1 MSLRARLTLFF
12 FGIAIVPLVLAGV
25 LVRVAILREVDR
37 RTDIKLTGDAQALA
51 AAWNGAAQLAAL
63 STHQAAQDLA
73 GILDDPRRS
82 TAELESAIAKER
94 ADRGLDYLVV
104 TRTGDGVLSS
114 IEPPTLLPGAP
125 AIDAATVLDPGPLA
139 PILLTGQ
146 NPLDRGGT
154 EVLRVYGG
162 VFVDQTEA
170 VALAQAAGG
179 VGFEVRIGRRTLVS
193 SLSSVVPLPAAGEGG
208 FELTGRR
215 RGLYTAIGVK
225 AGAEKAV
232 AVVNVLQGDIAGLQA
247 AILMVVFGSVLV
259 ASFLGF
265 GLHRMMSEPIR
276 RLADQASAVLAGAPA
291 LAGSEASVPTSADE
305 ERVVAST
312 LSAMSEHLQQYAT
325 ELSQSREEL
334 RQSLARLGT
343 TLRSAH
349 DQHGMLAVAVDSAA
363 LSLGAEAGVIY
374 LPHPSNAYL
383 FAEVTRGTVPLDAPV
398 AMGSGVA
405 GVAASEART
414 VLWPSAGA
422 PKPGS
427 GEPQTTTAI
436 AAPVVRGDRLIG
448 VVALYGRVSGAPFSP
463 EDVETLAAF
472 ARETAV
478 AVENVEEAERLS
490 MTDPLT
496 GTGNR
501 RFLEMTLLR
510 EIERARRYGRE
521 FGLLMVDIDRF
532 KQVNDDHGHLRG
544 DEVLV
549 EVVRRIESA
558 VRSGVDTVARYGGEE
573 FVVVLPETD
582 ATGAMTAG
590 ERIHTVVRERLLP
603 AVTGAEVTANGGIH
617 ESAEHA
623 FRVTVSVGCSSF
635 PGDGTTS
642 DDLIRAADR
651 AMYVAKR
658 AGGDRAALAR
668 DESRTS

>member
-1 MSLRARLTLFF
+1 VSLRARLTLFF

-37 RTDIKLTGDAQALA
+37 RTDIRLTGDAQALS
-51 AAWNGAAQLAAL
+51 AAWNGAAQLAAV

-73 GILDDPRRS
+73 AILADPKRS
-82 TAELESAIAKER
+82 TSELEAALGRER
-94 ADRGLDYLVV
+94 VDRGLDYLVV
-104 TRTGDGVLSS
+104 TRVGDGVLSS
-114 IEPPTLLPGAP
+114 IEPPSLLPGAP

-146 NPLDRGGT
+146 NPLDRGGK

-162 VFVDQTEA
+162 IFVDQNEA
-170 VALAQAAGG
+170 IALAQAAGG
-179 VGFEVRIGRRTLVS
+179 VGFEVRIGERIVVS
-193 SLSSVVPLPAAGEGG
+193 SLSSAVALPAPDDDG
-208 FELTGRR
+208 FSLPGHR
-215 RGLYTAIGVK
+215 RGLYTSVGVK
-225 AGAEKAV
+225 VGEGKAV

-265 GLHRMMSEPIR
+265 GLHRMMSEALG
-276 RLADQASAVLAGAPA
+276 RLADQASAVLAGAPV
-291 LAGSEASVPTSADE
+291 LAGSESNVPTSASE
-305 ERVVAST
+305 ERVVACT
-312 LSAMSEHLQQYAT
+312 LEVMSEHLQQYAN
-325 ELSQSREEL
+325 ELSQSRVEL
-334 RQSLARLGT
+334 RHSLARLGT

-383 FAEVTRGTVPLDAPV
+383 FAEVTRGTVPLSAPV
-398 AMGSGVA
+398 TMGAGVA

-422 PKPGS
+422 PQPGP
-427 GEPQTTTAI
+427 GEPQTATAI
-436 AAPVVRGDRLIG
+436 AAPLVRGDRMIG
-448 VVALYGRVSGAPFSP
+448 VVALYGRISGDPLSS

-478 AVENVEEAERLS
+478 AVENVQAAERLS

-510 EIERARRYGRE
+510 EIERARRFCRD

-532 KQVNDDHGHLRG
+532 KRVNDEHGHLRG

-582 ATGAMTAG
+582 AEGAAAAG
-590 ERIHTVVRERLLP
+590 ERIRTVVGERLLP
-603 AVTGAEVTANGGIH
+603 TLAGSDVVTNGGGHDAADAAI
-617 ESAEHA
+617 
-623 FRVTVSVGCSSF
+623 RVTVSVGCAAF
-635 PGDGTTS
+635 PGDGTTA

-658 AGGDRAALAR
+658 AGGDRSALAR

>member
-37 RTDIKLTGDAQALA
+37 RTDIKLTGDAQALN
-51 AAWNGAAQLAAL
+51 AAWNSAAQLAAL

-73 GILDDPRRS
+73 GVLDDPS
-82 TAELESAIAKER
+82 QSSAALEIAITKER
-94 ADRGLDYLVV
+94 VDRGLDYLVV
-104 TRTGDGVLSS
+104 TRAGDGVLSS
-114 IEPPTLLPGAP
+114 IEPPSLLPGAP

-146 NPLDRGGT
+146 NPLDRGGK
-154 EVLRVYGG
+154 EVLHVYGG
-162 VFVDQTEA
+162 IFVDQNEA
-170 VALAQAAGG
+170 VALSQAAGR
-179 VGFEVRIGRRTLVS
+179 VGFEVRIGQRTLVS
-193 SLSSVVPLPAAGEGG
+193 SLSGEAPLPAPSDESFPLA
-208 FELTGRR
+208 GRR
-215 RGLYTAIGVK
+215 RGLYTSVGVRP
-225 AGAEKAV
+225 GAEKAV
-232 AVVNVLQGDIAGLQA
+232 AVVNVQQGDIAGLQA

-291 LAGSEASVPTSADE
+291 LAGSEANVAASADD
-305 ERVVAST
+305 ERVVATT

-334 RQSLARLGT
+334 RHSLARLGT

-383 FAEVTRGTVPLDAPV
+383 FAEVTRGTVPPSAPL
-398 AMGSGVA
+398 AMGAGLA
-405 GVAASEART
+405 GVAAGEART
-414 VLWPSAGA
+414 VLWPSAGG
-422 PKPGS
+422 PRPGP
-427 GEPQTTTAI
+427 GEPQTATAI
-436 AAPVVRGDRLIG
+436 AAPLIRGDRLIG
-448 VVALYGRVSGAPFSP
+448 VVGLYGRISGAPFSG

-478 AVENVEEAERLS
+478 AVENVEAAERLS
-490 MTDPLT
+490 MSDPLT

-501 RFLEMTLLR
+501 RFLEMALVR
-510 EIERARRYGRE
+510 EIERARRFGRE
-521 FGLLMVDIDRF
+521 FGLLMVDIDYF
-532 KQVNDDHGHLRG
+532 KQVNDEHGHLRG

-573 FVVVLPETD
+573 FVVLLPETD
-582 ATGAMTAG
+582 AAGALAAG
-590 ERIHTVVRERLLP
+590 ERIRGVVGQRLLQ
-603 AVTGAEVTANGGIH
+603 AIGGSEVATNGGSH
-617 ESAEHA
+617 EPVERAL
-623 FRVTVSVGCSSF
+623 RVTVSVGCATF
-635 PGDGTTS
+635 PGDGTAA

-651 AMYVAKR
+651 AMYAAKR
-658 AGGDRAALAR
+658 AGGDRAALSR

>member
-1 MSLRARLTLFF
+1 VSLRARLTLFF
-12 FGIAIVPLVLAGV
+12 FGIAIVPLVLAGI

-37 RTDIKLTGDAQALA
+37 RTDIKLNGDAQALN

-73 GILDDPRRS
+73 GVLDDPRES
-82 TAELESAIAKER
+82 TAALQSAITKER
-94 ADRGLDYLVV
+94 VDRGLDYLVV
-104 TRTGDGVLSS
+104 TRAGDGVLSS
-114 IEPPTLLPGAP
+114 IEPPSLLPGAP
-125 AIDAATVLDPGPLA
+125 AIDSATVIDPGPLA
-139 PILLTGQ
+139 PLLLTGQ
-146 NPLDRGGT
+146 NPLDRGGK

-162 VFVDQTEA
+162 IFVDQNEA
-170 VALAQAAGG
+170 VVLARAAGG
-179 VGFEVRIGRRTLVS
+179 VGFEVRIGQRTLVS
-193 SLSSVVPLPAAGEGG
+193 SLSGAVALPVPNDKSFPLA
-208 FELTGRR
+208 GRR
-215 RGLYTAIGVK
+215 RGLYTSVGVRP
-225 AGAEKAV
+225 GAERAV
-232 AVVNVLQGDIAGLQA
+232 AVVNVQQGDIAGLQA

-291 LAGSEASVPTSADE
+291 LAGSEANVATSADE
-305 ERVVAST
+305 ELVVAST

-383 FAEVTRGTVPLDAPV
+383 FAEVTRGTVPLSAPV
-398 AMGSGVA
+398 AMGTGVA
-405 GVAASEART
+405 GVAASEERT
-414 VLWPSAGA
+414 VLWPSAGG
-422 PKPGS
+422 PGPGP
-427 GEPQTTTAI
+427 GEPQTATAI
-436 AAPVVRGDRLIG
+436 AAPLVRGDRLIG
-448 VVALYGRVSGAPFSP
+448 VIALYGRISGAPFSG

-478 AVENVEEAERLS
+478 AVENVEAAERLS
-490 MTDPLT
+490 MSDPLT

-501 RFLEMTLLR
+501 RFLEMALVR
-510 EIERARRYGRE
+510 EIERARRFGRE
-521 FGLLMVDIDRF
+521 FGLLMVDIDYF
-532 KQVNDDHGHLRG
+532 KQVNDEHGHLRG

-573 FVVVLPETD
+573 FVVLLTETD
-582 ATGAMTAG
+582 AAGALAAG
-590 ERIHTVVRERLLP
+590 ERIRSVVGERLLQ
-603 AVTGAEVTANGGIH
+603 AIAGSEVATNGGGH
-617 ESAEHA
+617 GTSERVL
-623 FRVTVSVGCSSF
+623 RVTVSVGCATF
-635 PGDGTTS
+635 PGDGMAA

-651 AMYVAKR
+651 AMYAAKR
-658 AGGDRAALAR
+658 AGGDRAALSR

>member
-1 MSLRARLTLFF
+1 VSLRARLTLFF

-37 RTDIKLTGDAQALA
+37 RTDIKLTGDAQALN

-73 GILDDPRRS
+73 GVLDDPS
-82 TAELESAIAKER
+82 QSSAALEIAITKER
-94 ADRGLDYLVV
+94 VDRGLDYLVV
-104 TRTGDGVLSS
+104 TRAGDGVLSS
-114 IEPPTLLPGAP
+114 IESPSLLPGAP

-146 NPLDRGGT
+146 TPLDRGGK

-162 VFVDQTEA
+162 IFVDQNEA

-179 VGFEVRIGRRTLVS
+179 VGFEVRIGQRTLVS
-193 SLSSVVPLPAAGEGG
+193 SLSGAAPLPAPNDESFPLA
-208 FELTGRR
+208 GRR
-215 RGLYTAIGVK
+215 RGLYTSVGVRP
-225 AGAEKAV
+225 GAEKAV
-232 AVVNVLQGDIAGLQA
+232 AVVNVEQGDIAGLQA

-276 RLADQASAVLAGAPA
+276 RLADQASAVLAGAQT
-291 LAGSEASVPTSADE
+291 LAGSEANVAASADE

-334 RQSLARLGT
+334 RHSLARLGT

-383 FAEVTRGTVPLDAPV
+383 FAEVTRGTVPPSAPV
-398 AMGSGVA
+398 AMGAGLA
-405 GVAASEART
+405 GVAAGEART
-414 VLWPSAGA
+414 VLWPSAGG
-422 PKPGS
+422 PPPGS
-427 GEPQTTTAI
+427 GEPQTATAI
-436 AAPVVRGDRLIG
+436 AAPLVRGDRMIG
-448 VVALYGRVSGAPFSP
+448 VIALYGRVSGAPFSG

-478 AVENVEEAERLS
+478 AVENVEAAERLS
-490 MTDPLT
+490 MSDPLT

-501 RFLEMTLLR
+501 RFLEMALVR
-510 EIERARRYGRE
+510 EIERARRFGRE
-521 FGLLMVDIDRF
+521 FGLLMVDIDYF
-532 KQVNDDHGHLRG
+532 KQVNDEHGHLRG

-573 FVVVLPETD
+573 FVVLLPETD
-582 ATGAMTAG
+582 AAGALAAG
-590 ERIHTVVRERLLP
+590 ERIRSVVGERVLQ
-603 AVTGAEVTANGGIH
+603 AIAGSEVATNGGMH
-617 ESAEHA
+617 ERAERA
-623 FRVTVSVGCSSF
+623 LRVTVSVGSATF
-635 PGDGTTS
+635 PGDGTAA
-642 DDLIRAADR
+642 DDLIRAADG
-651 AMYVAKR
+651 AMYAAKR
-658 AGGDRAALAR
+658 AGGDRAALSR